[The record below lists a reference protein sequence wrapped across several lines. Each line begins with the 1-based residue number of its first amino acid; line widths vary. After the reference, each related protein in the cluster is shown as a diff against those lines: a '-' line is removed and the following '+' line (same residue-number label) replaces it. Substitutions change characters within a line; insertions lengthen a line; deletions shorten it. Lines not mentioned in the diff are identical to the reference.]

1 MTEVLFNNHFTHY
14 APAERL
20 GTQSILDQS
29 QAVAKLEDVRFVFD
43 QFPSVILILNQ
54 QRQIVYCNQA
64 LLDLLKIDN
73 CKQILGA
80 RTGEVLGCIH
90 AVENEAGC
98 GTAESCRTCGA
109 ALATLTSLAGQKT
122 SRECRVTVK
131 RELGQSCL
139 DLRLSATPFT
149 LEGHNFTT
157 LFVTDISHEKRR
169 MALER
174 IFFHDILNTA
184 GSLRGF
190 VELLGSIKD
199 PVKAKEMLKDIEEV
213 SISLIDEILE
223 QRDLVNA
230 ENNELKV
237 QPASVDSLELVT
249 KVFTQFVKHP
259 LAERVNLKLADR
271 IDNVAFISDPV
282 LLKRVLNNMVKNALE
297 ASGAGETV
305 TIGVQKKEQ
314 QIEFWVNNP
323 AVISRDIQLQI
334 FQRSFSTKGKGR
346 GLGTY
351 SMKLLTERYLKG
363 TVAFTVKKPEGT
375 TFFARYPLILE
386 N

>member
-1 MTEVLFNNHFTHY
+1 MSEVLFQNHLTHY

-20 GTQSILDQS
+20 TSQSILDQS
-29 QAVAKLEDVRFVFD
+29 RAVAKLDDVRFVFD

-90 AVENEAGC
+90 AIENDAGC

-109 ALATLTSLAGQKT
+109 ALATLTSLAGHKT

-131 RELGQSCL
+131 QGLGQNCL

-149 LEGHNFTT
+149 LEGHAFTT

-190 VELLGSIKD
+190 VELLGSVKD
-199 PVKAKEMLKDIEEV
+199 PVKAKEMLKDLEEV
-213 SISLIDEILE
+213 SISLIEEILE

-230 ENNELKV
+230 ENNELRV
-237 QPASVDSLELVT
+237 HQESFTSLELVT
-249 KVFTQFVKHP
+249 KVIAQFAKHP
-259 LAERVNLKLADR
+259 LAEQVNLKLADR
-271 IDNVAFISDPV
+271 ADNVTFMSDPV
-282 LLKRVLNNMVKNALE
+282 LLKRVLHNMVKNALE
-297 ASGAGETV
+297 ASQTGDTV
-305 TIGVQKKEQ
+305 TIGVDKKEQ

-323 AVISRDIQLQI
+323 AVISREIQLQI

-351 SMKLLTERYLKG
+351 SMKLLSERYLKG
-363 TVAFTVKKPEGT
+363 TVSFVVQEGKGT
-375 TFFARYPLILE
+375 TFFARYPLAFG